1 MQHRLSAIR
10 KVKDHHESSQKER
23 DPGRFHGDKWYLT
36 YASKGGFVDRMKQR
50 EEDFLQQLEAESPNV
65 RSAAFYKQRT
75 KVFYQK
81 QHLDEVNAK
90 VKFFLRKIEIDQRKN
105 EETPIL

>member
-36 YASKGGFVDRMKQR
+36 YASKGGFVDRVKER
-50 EEDFLQQLEAESPNV
+50 EEDF
-65 RSAAFYKQRT
+65 FK
-75 KVFYQK
+75 
-81 QHLDEVNAK
+81 
-90 VKFFLRKIEIDQRKN
+90 
-105 EETPIL
+105 